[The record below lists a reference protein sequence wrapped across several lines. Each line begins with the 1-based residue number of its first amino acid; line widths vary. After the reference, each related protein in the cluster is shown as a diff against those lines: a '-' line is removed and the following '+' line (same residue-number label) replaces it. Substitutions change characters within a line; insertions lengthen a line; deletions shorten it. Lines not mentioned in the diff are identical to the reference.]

1 MSSNFKVKYLIIC
14 LVLLVVIGVFVLI
27 FKPTIEVY
35 YNNEITDNIE
45 IEVGSSIGEFKSS
58 SKYIGKDI
66 SKEIKVNNEVDT
78 SKVGEYTV
86 NFNIKKFIYNVN
98 KKVSV
103 KVVDKTYPVIT
114 LAGKNPGNACGLD
127 RYNEEGYT
135 AIDNYDG
142 DITDKVKVTND
153 NGFIKYEVTDSS
165 GNTTSVNRD
174 IITSDT
180 EKPIIKLNGNE
191 DVFVELNNKYEEEG
205 YTVTDNCDKSF
216 DNVIVENNVDTSKE
230 GDYVV
235 KYIVTDTSNNT
246 NTVIRNVYVYNPET
260 NIEATDVGTN
270 NKGVIYLT
278 FDDGPSI
285 YTKKILD
292 VLKKY
297 NIKATFFV
305 TKLGKDEYIKRE
317 YKEGHT
323 VAIHTYSH
331 SYKTVYSSV
340 KGFFNDIS
348 KVEKR
353 VYRITKYKPTIL
365 RFPGGSS
372 NTISRGYKKG
382 IMKTL
387 TKEVTKRGYHYFDWN
402 FAIEDCGP
410 CAYKKSN
417 KARESCVFNYFK
429 KGLSKKRSNVVLMH
443 DIKPYT
449 ASKLE
454 DMIKYA
460 IAKGYTFD
468 KITMSTPEV
477 HHKVN
482 N

>member
-1 MSSNFKVKYLIIC
+1 MKSKFDLKFLLIISFIL
-14 LVLLVVIGVFVLI
+14 LVLIVGIFVV
-27 FKPTIEVY
+27 FKGNKKEE
-35 YNNEITDNIE
+35 NNP
-45 IEVGSSIGEFKSS
+45 
-58 SKYIGKDI
+58 
-66 SKEIKVNNEVDT
+66 NNEVNSTIESEIVLDT
-78 SKVGEYTV
+78 ECEALKEEGPSIKLNGEDNIFLEV
-86 NFNIKKFIYNVN
+86 N
-98 KKVSV
+98 SE
-103 KVVDKTYPVIT
+103 
-114 LAGKNPGNACGLD
+114 
-127 RYNEEGYT
+127 YNEEGCT
-135 AIDNYDG
+135 VDKKCDNNVG
-142 DITDKVKVTND
+142 DVK
-153 NGFIKYEVTDSS
+153 I
-165 GNTTSVNRD
+165 
-174 IITSDT
+174 
-180 EKPIIKLNGNE
+180 
-191 DVFVELNNKYEEEG
+191 
-205 YTVTDNCDKSF
+205 
-216 DNVIVENNVDTSKE
+216 ENNVDTSKI
-230 GDYVV
+230 GSYTV
-235 KYIVTDTSNNT
+235 KYTVSDSSNNT
-246 NTVIRNVYVYNPET
+246 SSVIRNVYVYNPENVT
-260 NIEATDVGTN
+260 PDLLSTN

-297 NIKATFFV
+297 KIKATFFV
-305 TKLGKDEYIKRE
+305 TKLGSDSYIKRE

-331 SYKTVYSSV
+331 NYKTVYSSV
-340 KGFFNDIS
+340 NGFFNDIG

-353 VYRITKYKPTIL
+353 VYRITKQKPTIL

-387 TKEVTKRGYHYFDWN
+387 TKEVKKRGYHYFDWN

-410 CAYKKSN
+410 CAYKKTN
-417 KARESCVFNYFK
+417 KARENCVFKYFK

-460 IAKGYTFD
+460 LAKGYTFD
-468 KITMSTPEV
+468 KITMNTPEV